1 MIVPARDEAATLPR
15 LLTTLAQLDDSPHEV
30 IVVDDG
36 SRDATAAVARA
47 HGATVVPA
55 GASPAGWAGKPW
67 ACHVGAGVASG
78 THLLFLDA
86 DTWLAPDAL
95 GRLLAEHARVGG
107 LVSVQPY
114 HVPQRAYEQLSGY
127 CNVVA
132 MMGTGAFA
140 PHPPAGARAAF
151 GPCLLTTA
159 ADYEAAGGHAA
170 APGAVLEDV
179 LLAQHYRAAGMPVTL
194 FGGGD
199 VVRFRMYPA
208 GVTQLVDGWSKN
220 MASGAAATDRVA
232 AAATVLWVSAGVAV
246 SLAVVTGLARWMRG
260 CRGRAARRRRGVR
273 RHCRA
278 VPVLA
283 PAGRCVPP
291 LDRVPV
297 SRPARRVHRDLRAVA
312 RPDLRAP
319 TRHLARPGDPD
330 RTPAERA
337 LTCASSTGRMPS
349 RSSSTSARGRSSTP
363 EPATSSTGSR
373 TGSSPG
379 DHFWSRPRRF
389 ETNAFLPSVC
399 SASSAGRTVS
409 PRRARSSRVVCRS
422 GRCPDGDATGLQR
435 FAIETRRAE
444 LGHWLAAAASPFFV
458 LWNPPLAAALML
470 VYGFGV
476 NLPFIAIQRYNRM
489 RVERVLHRFDRAH
502 PIDRATERRRSAPR
516 ARNAP
521 DTKGSSIPYGSPPNR
536 WCR

>member
-1 MIVPARDEAATLPR
+1 MFVLLALAGWAAGAWYLARVPTPTPGPRSGAAAARVSVIVPARDEAATLPR
-15 LLTTLAQLDDSPHEV
+15 LLTTLAQLDASPHEV

-47 HGATVVPA
+47 HGATVLPA

-114 HVPQRAYEQLSGY
+114 HEPQRAYEQLSAY

-179 LLAQHYRAAGMPVTL
+179 LLARRYRAAGMPVTL

-232 AAATVLWVSAGVAV
+232 AAATVLWISAGVAV

-260 CRGRAARRRRGVR
+260 VAGAPLVAVAAYVVT
-273 RHCRA
+273 A
-278 VPVLA
+278 VQFRFL
-283 PAGRCVPP
+283 
-291 LDRVPV
+291 L
-297 SRPARRVHRDLRAVA
+297 RRVGA
-312 RPDLRAP
+312 
-319 TRHLARPGDPD
+319 
-330 RTPAERA
+330 
-337 LTCASSTGRMPS
+337 
-349 RSSSTSARGRSSTP
+349 
-363 EPATSSTGSR
+363 
-373 TGSSPG
+373 
-379 DHFWSRPRRF
+379 FRRWTACLF
-389 ETNAFLPSVC
+389 PV
-399 SASSAGRTVS
+399 
-409 PRRARSSRVVCRS
+409 
-422 GRCPDGDATGLQR
+422 
-435 FAIETRRAE
+435 
-444 LGHWLAAAASPFFV
+444 
-458 LWNPPLAAALML
+458 PLAAFIGIFVRSLALTF
-470 VYGFGV
+470 V
-476 NLPFIAIQRYNRM
+476 
-489 RVERVLHRFDRAH
+489 
-502 PIDRATERRRSAPR
+502 RRRVTWRGREIPIER
-516 ARNAP
+516 GGAR
-521 DTKGSSIPYGSPPNR
+521 
-536 WCR
+536 